1 MTVTV
6 LQLSDM
12 HFTAKSGGLVSGFD
26 PEVRLGTVLTAW
38 GALGEV
44 PDLVVLTGDNT
55 DDASPR
61 GYARLAS
68 ALSVIDAP
76 VLALPGNHDDPVEVA
91 AVFGDSVYCELGAW
105 RVVTLDSS
113 RPMQIHGTVDVA
125 VAAELLDSLDNRS
138 TILAIHHPPV
148 SSSTGPYF
156 QLDDGPAL
164 LAALATRPHVRALIS
179 GHLHEAFEF
188 DGPGGLA
195 LLGCPS
201 TIMAIA
207 HHGDEFTV
215 GADAPTGA
223 RILRLEDN
231 GTFSTTLLV
240 A

>member
-55 DDASPR
+55 DDASPG

-76 VLALPGNHDDPVEVA
+76 VLALPGNHDDPVKVA
-91 AVFGDSVYCELGAW
+91 VVFGDSVYCELGAW

-113 RPMQIHGTVDVA
+113 RPMQIHGTVDVVA
-125 VAAELLDSLDNRS
+125 AAELLDSLDNRS

-148 SSSTGPYF
+148 SSSTGSYF
-156 QLDDGPAL
+156 QLDHGPAL